1 MKSKIILGLALVCL
15 MPLSAMAQETT
26 NSYRRVSIAEVNTI
40 RLEVEQIGTGS
51 EVQFR
56 VRDYAAHN
64 YGKKEV
70 FCDLYY
76 ISDKGTDEKES
87 FARVTLKQVA
97 PDSDNYSGSF
107 TSGTDDLELA
117 HGVKFRIVY
126 KSDGVALPISTWYAC
141 YYH

>member
-40 RLEVEQIGTGS
+40 RLEVEQIGKGS

-70 FCDLYY
+70 FCVLY
-76 ISDKGTDEKES
+76 
-87 FARVTLKQVA
+87 
-97 PDSDNYSGSF
+97 
-107 TSGTDDLELA
+107 
-117 HGVKFRIVY
+117 
-126 KSDGVALPISTWYAC
+126 
-141 YYH
+141 